1 MKKKNIL
8 FFLLCFL
15 LTSLSAQTL
24 EQARGMYGRGQ
35 YAEAKPVF
43 QKYVKSQPANG
54 NYNLWYGVCCATQ
67 KQCCRALNLGTDSK
81 RIQADS
87 YIWLRLIMIYTAFKM
102 Q

>member
-15 LTSLSAQTL
+15 LTTIGTNL

-43 QKYVKSQPANG
+43 QKLCQIANRQTVITT
-54 NYNLWYGVCCATQ
+54 YGTVCVAS
-67 KQCCRALNLGTDSK
+67 KQVMLPRP
-81 RIQADS
+81 
-87 YIWLRLIMIYTAFKM
+87 
-102 Q
+102 

>member
-43 QKYVKSQPANG
+43 QKYG
-54 NYNLWYGVCCATQ
+54 TVCVAS
-67 KQCCRALNLGTDSK
+67 KQVMLPRP
-81 RIQADS
+81 
-87 YIWLRLIMIYTAFKM
+87 
-102 Q
+102 

>member
-43 QKYVKSQPANG
+43 KNMSNRNQQTVITT
-54 NYNLWYGVCCATQ
+54 YGTVCVAS
-67 KQCCRALNLGTDSK
+67 KQVMLPRP
-81 RIQADS
+81 
-87 YIWLRLIMIYTAFKM
+87 
-102 Q
+102 

>member
-43 QKYVKSQPANG
+43 QKYA
-54 NYNLWYGVCCATQ
+54 AA
-67 KQCCRALNLGTDSK
+67 ALPRQGIAPPSSCFDK
-81 RIQADS
+81 DV
-87 YIWLRLIMIYTAFKM
+87 
-102 Q
+102 